1 LIVLPYAILPEKRAI
16 RVKHFD
22 LGDPWWKRGMSQSE
36 RDMQKVEAVLRM
48 ASGLQRIFR
57 RHNHRHYFVEF
68 RLNATVFNAAA
79 CALRITY
86 VADPM
91 FERRLMEYQW

>member
-1 LIVLPYAILPEKRAI
+1 VIVLPYAILPEKRAI

-22 LGDPWWKRGMSQSE
+22 LGDSWWKRGMSQSE
-36 RDMQKVEAVLRM
+36 RDMQKIEDVLCI
-48 ASGLQRIFR
+48 ASGLRRIYC
-57 RHNHRHYFVEF
+57 RHNHWNNYVEF
-68 RLNATVFNAAA
+68 RLNAKVFNAAA

-91 FERRLMEYQW
+91 FERRLMECTG